1 MMGQTARIGEEALTY
16 YLSSKR
22 KNGSSSSQII
32 NKLMILCSRLNPNS
46 TYLSEI
52 KNLLEADV
60 NWNKL
65 IKKASEEKVS
75 PLLYHNLKKFQ
86 DKIPEWV
93 MEHLKKMYI
102 RNKSRNIYLYKKLKP
117 LLKEIND
124 CRLKVALTKGANL
137 AKTLYKDIGLRYFT
151 DIDFFLHP
159 SDWPRFK
166 KISEKLGFRGEGYG
180 SSFSNFKMRK
190 SGWPL
195 ATHLRKERL
204 MLDSHFNYPGIETP
218 LSSDNDIWESAQ
230 MVNIEGVETKIF
242 SPEYELCI
250 LCLHAQAHSY
260 NRIIW
265 LTDIAELSSKKEINW
280 NKILFICQKEEIR
293 ASVSYGLYL
302 VNCFWPNTISK
313 DILDRFILGKIEK
326 KLLGFLWPE
335 EKVLS
340 RDFSFNTHALATSLF
355 LIFSSRR
362 LLLKLKILLSRVF
375 PPLDWAA
382 WRHKV
387 PEDSIKVYIHYLRRC
402 AKPMIFFYKVLFK
415 A

>member
-1 MMGQTARIGEEALTY
+1 
-16 YLSSKR
+16 
-22 KNGSSSSQII
+22 
-32 NKLMILCSRLNPNS
+32 
-46 TYLSEI
+46 
-52 KNLLEADV
+52 
-60 NWNKL
+60 
-65 IKKASEEKVS
+65 
-75 PLLYHNLKKFQ
+75 
-86 DKIPEWV
+86 
-93 MEHLKKMYI
+93 MYI

-124 CRLKVALTKGANL
+124 FRLKAALTKGANL

-151 DIDFFLHP
+151 DIDFFVHP
-159 SDWPRFK
+159 SDWRRLK

-180 SSFSNFKMRK
+180 SSFPNFKMRK

-218 LSSDNDIWESAQ
+218 LSSHNDIWESAQ
-230 MVNIEGVETKIF
+230 MVNIEGAEAKIF

-280 NKILFICQKEEIR
+280 NKILFICHREEMH
-293 ASVSYGLYL
+293 APVYYGLYL
-302 VNCFWPNTISK
+302 VNCLWPHTISK
-313 DILDRFILGKIEK
+313 DILDKFRLGKIEK
-326 KLLGFLWPE
+326 KLLGSLWPE